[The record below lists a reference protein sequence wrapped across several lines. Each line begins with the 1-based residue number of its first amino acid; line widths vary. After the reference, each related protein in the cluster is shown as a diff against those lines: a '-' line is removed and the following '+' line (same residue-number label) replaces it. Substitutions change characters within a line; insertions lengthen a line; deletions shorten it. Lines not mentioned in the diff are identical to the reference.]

1 MVNKMKRETLDKV
14 CIRLIK
20 YLKDM
25 EDIDPLVRIE
35 LIANINNFL
44 NYEDYLDNIKALN
57 EVYRYKR
64 LKEKSCCVGEDYE
77 SNRHIK

>member
-1 MVNKMKRETLDKV
+1 MDKETLDKITIRIAK
-14 CIRLIK
+14 CI
-20 YLKDM
+20 KDM

-64 LKEKSCCVGEDYE
+64 LKEKGSCVGEDNE
-77 SNRHIK
+77 NNRLIK

>member
-1 MVNKMKRETLDKV
+1 MDKETLDKV

-35 LIANINNFL
+35 LIGNINNFL
-44 NYEDYLDNIKALN
+44 NHEDYLDNIRALN

-64 LKEKSCCVGEDYE
+64 LKEKRVISDE
-77 SNRHIK
+77 SNRLIK